1 MKIHVSICCV
11 KRSTRGCCFSTAA
24 RLRKDPVI
32 RGRSSGV
39 KVCCLA
45 DERNGSHTRSVDLRF
60 DWHHHVGGPD
70 HSQPLSGRDL
80 NGGCVTRDPAHV
92 SFKSLVSL
100 TQ

>member
-1 MKIHVSICCV
+1 MKIEVSICCI
-11 KRSTRGCCFSTAA
+11 KRRTRDCCLATAA

-45 DERNGSHTRSVDLRF
+45 DERNGSSTGYADLRF
-60 DWHHHVGGPD
+60 DWNHHIGGLD
-70 HSQPLSGRDL
+70 HSQPLSSRHL
-80 NGGCVTRDPAHV
+80 NGACVTCDPAYV
-92 SFKSLVSL
+92 SFKSLVGL